1 MLMFDT
7 WQDLVLTVGQ
17 LIFSI
22 ALLPSVF
29 SKNKPS
35 KWTSFMTSIVLG
47 TFGFT
52 FFSLGMMYATAVAIL
67 NACIWGI
74 LYVQKR
80 IF

>member
-1 MLMFDT
+1 MLMFET

-17 LIFSI
+17 LIFFV

-35 KWTSFMTSIVLG
+35 KWTSLITAVVLIS
-47 TFGFT
+47 FGFT
-52 FFSLGMMYATAVAIL
+52 FFSLGMVYSTIVAVL
-67 NACIWGI
+67 NSFVWGI

-80 IF
+80 IL